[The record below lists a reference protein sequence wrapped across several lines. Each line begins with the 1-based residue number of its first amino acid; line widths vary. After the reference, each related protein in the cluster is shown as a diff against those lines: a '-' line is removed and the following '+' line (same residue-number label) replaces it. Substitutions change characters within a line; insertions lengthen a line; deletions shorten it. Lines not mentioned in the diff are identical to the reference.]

1 MFENLRR
8 KMMKRMNKR
17 LQDAAKWGSVLPPLV
32 AKKVAESQDPGRFL
46 QVIPASD
53 AEYEV
58 KDGNKFEIIDI
69 ETKTCGCGYWTVSGI
84 PCKHAMAVVTTTR
97 RQGYEF
103 VHQYLSKEAYVK
115 TYSNIIH
122 PIPDESLWPEITFN
136 KVGREL
142 LHELQMSQPL
152 TSNAPL
158 FSTVNASQ
166 PTQRTAD
173 PGRPAAAAAKYS
185 NSRCSYSGVKPSY
198 PCHAGGSSVPG
209 SGH

>member
-1 MFENLRR
+1 MRINIDLVS
-8 KMMKRMNKR
+8 
-17 LQDAAKWGSVLPPLV
+17 LATLPLEEP
-32 AKKVAESQDPGRFL
+32 QN
-46 QVIPASD
+46 IPQ
-53 AEYEV
+53 
-58 KDGNKFEIIDI
+58 
-69 ETKTCGCGYWTVSGI
+69 TL
-84 PCKHAMAVVTTTR
+84 M
-97 RQGYEF
+97 
-103 VHQYLSKEAYVK
+103 
-115 TYSNIIH
+115 
-122 PIPDESLWPEITFN
+122 ESLHSCNRGTPTTFN
-136 KVGREL
+136 ETQLISISSTDEDDVDEEVNTGSKVGREL

-173 PGRPAAAAAKYS
+173 PGISHENKQQATTVATGQNQAQNKQHQKQKHHNQTSHKREENKPEQSTAPENKNPPRNLTKKPPPKIKYVKGWPAAAAAKYS